1 METRAYL
8 KGTRLSPQK
17 AGLVANAV
25 RGKSVQDALDFLV
38 FNKQKGSAVIK
49 KLLES
54 AIANAENN
62 EKADIDLLVIK
73 SNNIPDHSLFTNN
86 PNCAAEQSFTFKIPK
101 VPELLDKP
109 IKISKEI
116 QEVGVALNGVVLS
129 GPYDSEGKIAIYNRK
144 IGQCGGHADPRGM
157 YHYHYG
163 PVSYTH
169 LTLPTSDLV

>member
-73 SNNIPDHSLFTNN
+73 SIIVN
-86 PNCAAEQSFTFKIPK
+86 QGMRFKRM
-101 VPELLDKP
+101 KP
-109 IKISKEI
+109 RARGRADRIIKPTCHIEI
-116 QEVGVALNGVVLS
+116 ILTDQE
-129 GPYDSEGKIAIYNRK
+129 K
-144 IGQCGGHADPRGM
+144 
-157 YHYHYG
+157 
-163 PVSYTH
+163 
-169 LTLPTSDLV
+169 